1 MIPWVPTGIKSGVWQ
16 VKCGRVNRAA
26 RARLNLPNTCK
37 HKINNFQFR
46 YIIMVNASSLRFIT
60 ASNFDIYIPNYKNL
74 VVQPA
79 TFHHSVQQRWR
90 GLKEAKYELTVV
102 PPYQPSV
109 SFWHHVP
116 RGSYIW
122 PTFQTCSLF
131 FLLFL
136 WSETLRSHHKKHTRI
151 QHMHQLRTT

>member
-46 YIIMVNASSLRFIT
+46 YIIMVNASSLRFIP

-90 GLKEAKYELTVV
+90 GLKKPNMSWQWYHRTSPLYHSDIMCHVV
-102 PPYQPSV
+102 VTFGPLFKLVPY
-109 SFWHHVP
+109 SF
-116 RGSYIW
+116 
-122 PTFQTCSLF
+122 F
-131 FLLFL
+131 LFL

-151 QHMHQLRTT
+151 HHMH